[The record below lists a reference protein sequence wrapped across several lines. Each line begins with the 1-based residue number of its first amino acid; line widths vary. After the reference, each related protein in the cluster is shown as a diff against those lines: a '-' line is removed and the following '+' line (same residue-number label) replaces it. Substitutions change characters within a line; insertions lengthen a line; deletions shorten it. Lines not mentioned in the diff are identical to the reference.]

1 MVNYKS
7 IVKDLQKHYSD
18 ASEVV
23 IVNRSGK
30 ILYSTDNWNI
40 KSDIKDL
47 LSSWGSGNA
56 QFVNL
61 NKIRYSI
68 LQMEPERFIGTN
80 RHKKGHLVG
89 ASTPDGNNYMIA
101 HIKHKAK
108 GWYHMAYPAI
118 ARAAAMIVKG
128 SKSKFIE
135 SKVDTLIESES
146 NTIHNRTPL
155 LTPRHITVDPVLKAE
170 IEGFL
175 EWIKNPQ
182 GLSGYISYYLQQND
196 YNVISRLSKIY
207 EELYRICNS

>member
-1 MVNYKS
+1 MTNYKS
-7 IVKDLQKHYSD
+7 LVKDLQKHYSD

-30 ILYSTDNWNI
+30 ILYSTDNWNV

-89 ASTPDGNNYMIA
+89 ASTPDGDKYMIA
-101 HIKHKAK
+101 HIKPKAK

-118 ARAAAMIVKG
+118 ARAAAMIEKG

-135 SKVDTLIESES
+135 TKVDLSSESEVKLIQ
-146 NTIHNRTPL
+146 NTTPIV
-155 LTPRHITVDPVLKAE
+155 TPKYITVDTVLKAE
-170 IEGFL
+170 VEGFL

-207 EELYRICNS
+207 DELYRICNT

>member
-1 MVNYKS
+1 MTNYKS
-7 IVKDLQKHYSD
+7 LVKDLQKHYSD

-30 ILYSTDNWNI
+30 ILYSTDNWNV

-89 ASTPDGNNYMIA
+89 ASTPDGDNYMIA
-101 HIKHKAK
+101 HIKPKAK
-108 GWYHMAYPAI
+108 GWFHMAYPAI
-118 ARAAAMIVKG
+118 ARAAAMIEKG

-135 SKVDTLIESES
+135 TKVDLSSESEVKLMQ
-146 NTIHNRTPL
+146 NTTSIVTPKY
-155 LTPRHITVDPVLKAE
+155 ITLDTVLKAE
-170 IEGFL
+170 VEGFL

-182 GLSGYISYYLQQND
+182 GLSGYITYYLQQND

-207 EELYRICNS
+207 DELYRICNT